1 MSGNQTLVNTGSQM
15 SGNQTLV
22 KTGSRE
28 PDSSKHRVSDEW
40 EPDL

>member
-1 MSGNQTLVNTGSQM
+1 MSR
-15 SGNQTLV
+15 NQTLV

-28 PDSSKHRVSDEW
+28 PDSSKNRVSDEWEPDSSKNRVSDEW